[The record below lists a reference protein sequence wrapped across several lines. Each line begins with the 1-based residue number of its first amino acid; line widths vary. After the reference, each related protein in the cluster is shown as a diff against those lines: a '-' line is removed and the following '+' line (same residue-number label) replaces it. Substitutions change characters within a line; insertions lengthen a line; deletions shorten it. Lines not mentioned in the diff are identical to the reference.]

1 MDINMDFDLFVGEGF
16 EVQEKL
22 LKNLHESEMLLLKSI
37 MESGHYTKTGL
48 DMSKFLRD
56 DLSIDLDKL
65 ELATATLV
73 HSMEINLE
81 DDATIAICG
90 MKDYYSL
97 RGIIDNESQ
106 CKEEKSFI
114 LMFISRVAM
123 NESIRDT
130 IQVEMPDEK

>member
-1 MDINMDFDLFVGEGF
+1 MDINMDFDLFVGQGF
-16 EVQEKL
+16 EVQEEL
-22 LKNLHESEMLLLKSI
+22 LNNMHEGEMLLLKSI

-48 DMSKFLRD
+48 DMSRFLRD

-65 ELATATLV
+65 ELAVATLV

-81 DDATIAICG
+81 DDATISVCG
-90 MKDYYSL
+90 MKEYYSF
-97 RGIIDNESQ
+97 RGITGNEQQ

-130 IQVEMPDEK
+130 IQVAMPDEK

>member
-16 EVQEKL
+16 EVQEEL

-65 ELATATLV
+65 ELAVATLV
-73 HSMEINLE
+73 HSMEINQE
-81 DDATIAICG
+81 DDATLNVCG
-90 MKDYYSL
+90 MKEYYSL
-97 RGIIDNESQ
+97 RGIVGNEKQ

-130 IQVEMPDEK
+130 IQVGMPDEK